1 MVGLLVIND
10 ETRSWPYIYIYI
22 YNSILTEL
30 ILPGL
35 PFPSKKDEKYIIII
49 IKLHELIT
57 VCRL

>member
-1 MVGLLVIND
+1 MLGLLVIND
-10 ETRSWPYIYIYI
+10 ETRSWPYIYIY
-22 YNSILTEL
+22 SILSEL

-35 PFPSKKDEKYIIII
+35 PFPSKKDEKCIIII

>member
-10 ETRSWPYIYIYI
+10 ETRSWLNIYIYI
-22 YNSILTEL
+22 YSILSEL

-35 PFPSKKDEKYIIII
+35 PFPSKKDEKCIIII